1 MTLLFCDAVVTGYSM
16 GYAFVEYRHEEDF
29 TSAFYSTH
37 RQFIDGAQIMV
48 DFMRNKTVP
57 GWIPRRLGGGIG
69 GKKQSGQMRFGGRDC
84 PFRALYTNV
93 NRGQPSRDPKE
104 NRDAAPPSR
113 RDAGR
118 THPEEKRDDRPREE
132 KRSNRES
139 HRSRSRHHSGSRRS
153 RSRSQ
158 HRNQHRSRSQHRSEH
173 RSRSQHRSEHRSGS
187 QHRSEHRSH
196 RRDNDHNTSRSR
208 SHHHHERSR
217 HYHHCSVCST
227 HKKKSKKCSNWGSNP
242 RPSRY

>member
-37 RQFIDGAQIMV
+37 RQFIVGSANHGGLHAATRRFPDGFLAAS
-48 DFMRNKTVP
+48 
-57 GWIPRRLGGGIG
+57 GGGIG

-113 RDAGR
+113 RDASK
-118 THPEEKRDDRPREE
+118 THPEERHEDRPRGE
-132 KRSNRES
+132 KRSNRKNR
-139 HRSRSRHHSGSRRS
+139 RSQSRH
-153 RSRSQ
+153 SQ
-158 HRNQHRSRSQHRSEH
+158 WQSPQPQSE
-173 RSRSQHRSEHRSGS
+173 SA
-187 QHRSEHRSH
+187 
-196 RRDNDHNTSRSR
+196 
-208 SHHHHERSR
+208 
-217 HYHHCSVCST
+217 
-227 HKKKSKKCSNWGSNP
+227 
-242 RPSRY
+242 

>member
-113 RDAGR
+113 RDASK
-118 THPEEKRDDRPREE
+118 THPEERHEDRPRGE
-132 KRSNRES
+132 KRSNRKNR
-139 HRSRSRHHSGSRRS
+139 RSQSRHHSGRRRS
-153 RSRSQ
+153 
-158 HRNQHRSRSQHRSEH
+158 RSRSQHRSEH
-173 RSRSQHRSEHRSGS
+173 RSRSQHRNQHRSRS

-208 SHHHHERSR
+208 SHHHHEQSR
-217 HYHHCSVCST
+217 HHHHCSVCST

>member
-1 MTLLFCDAVVTGYSM
+1 MASFVVDAIVTGYSM

-57 GWIPRRLGGGIG
+57 GWIPRRFGGGIG

-104 NRDAAPPSR
+104 SRDAAPPSR
-113 RDAGR
+113 GDAGKAR
-118 THPEEKRDDRPREE
+118 PEEKRDDRLHEE
-132 KRSNRES
+132 KRSNRENR
-139 HRSRSRHHSGSRRS
+139 RSRSRHHSGSHRS
-153 RSRSQ
+153 RSRSQHRSEHRSRSQ

-173 RSRSQHRSEHRSGS
+173 RS
-187 QHRSEHRSH
+187 H
-196 RRDNDHNTSRSR
+196 RRDDDHHASRSR
-208 SHHHHERSR
+208 SHHHREQSR
-217 HYHHCSVCST
+217 HHHHCPVCST
-227 HKKKSKKCSNWGSNP
+227 HNKKSKKCSNWGSNP

>member
-57 GWIPRRLGGGIG
+57 GWIPRRFGGGIG

-113 RDAGR
+113 RDASK
-118 THPEEKRDDRPREE
+118 THPEERHEDRPRGE
-132 KRSNRES
+132 KRSNRKNR
-139 HRSRSRHHSGSRRS
+139 RSQSRHHSGSRRS

-158 HRNQHRSRSQHRSEH
+158 HRSEH
-173 RSRSQHRSEHRSGS
+173 RSRSQHRNQHRSRS

-208 SHHHHERSR
+208 SHHHHEQSR
-217 HYHHCSVCST
+217 HHHHCSVCST
-227 HKKKSKKCSNWGSNP
+227 HKKKSKNAQTGDRTQDLRVISTTL
-242 RPSRY
+242 